1 MFVEISFLDIK
12 YLIKYIELIT
22 AIIGSIYLF
31 KYKHTFLKYFLVLLW
46 FIVIIEFLGKYYY
59 QFFGANY
66 IIYNIYHLIN
76 FCFLLFLYKNYV
88 ESNRYKK
95 LISWFFYL
103 YLAFFFGNL
112 LFQNYFTQIQTVPF
126 IMGALFV
133 IISILFLFIEILR
146 SDRVLYVTKNLLFWI
161 SVGLLLYFV
170 GRIPTRIIKNYWEE
184 ISYYKSIYIVEYIL
198 SMIMNVCFI
207 IGFICSEKNKQ
218 Y

>member
-1 MFVEISFLDIK
+1 M
-12 YLIKYIELIT
+12 
-22 AIIGSIYLF
+22 
-31 KYKHTFLKYFLVLLW
+31 LLW

-198 SMIMNVCFI
+198 SIIMNVCFI

>member
-59 QFFGANY
+59 HFFGANY

-126 IMGALFV
+126 ILGALFV

-198 SMIMNVCFI
+198 SIIMNVCFI